1 MIASGDF
8 GLKIVE
14 VSDPTNP
21 VLVGNIS
28 INGHAIGIR
37 CMEIANKLY
46 AYIVD
51 K

>member
-1 MIASGDF
+1 M
-8 GLKIVE
+8 E

-37 CMEIANKLY
+37 CMENANKLY